1 MSTALIFSGQGAQSV
16 GMGKD
21 LADKYPVCAELYAK
35 ADDVIGYELSKI
47 CFEGPDEALTKSNH
61 CQPAIFVTS
70 VACAKALEA
79 SSFAKATEDREGVA
93 PDAVA
98 MAGLSLGEWTAL
110 HMAGVL
116 SFEDTVKVLEAR
128 GRFMQEACDEQAG
141 GMVSI
146 IGLAREQLDAI
157 CAETGVTVA
166 NLNSSAQTVLSG
178 AKAGIEKAEA
188 LATEAGA
195 KRAIILN
202 VAGAFHSPL
211 MASAATKLDEV
222 LAGITF
228 NEPTVPV
235 LSNVK
240 GEPHAGADAIRANM
254 ISQVTDSVRWLS
266 CVEWLQA
273 QGVDRYVECGPG
285 KVLTGLI
292 KRIAKGATL
301 ENVNDVASVEK
312 VLQAE

>member
-21 LADKYPVCAELYAK
+21 LAEKYPVCAELYAK

-47 CFEGPDEALTKSNH
+47 CFEGPDEELTKSNH

-79 SSFAKATEDREGVA
+79 ESAA
-93 PDAVA
+93 PEAIA

-178 AKAGIEKAEA
+178 AKAGIEQAEA

-254 ISQVTDSVRWLS
+254 ISQVTDSVLWLS

-301 ENVNDVASVEK
+301 DNVNDVVSVEK
-312 VLQAE
+312 ALQSG

>member
-1 MSTALIFSGQGAQSV
+1 MSSKTALLFSGQGAQAV

-21 LADKYPVCAELYAK
+21 LAEAYPVCAELYAR
-35 ADDVIGYELSKI
+35 ANEVIGYDLTSI
-47 CFEGPDEALTKSNH
+47 CFEGPDEALTQSNH

-79 SSFAKATEDREGVA
+79 EGGA
-93 PDAVA
+93 PEPIA

-110 HMAGVL
+110 HMAGGL

-141 GMVSI
+141 GMVSV
-146 IGLAREQLDAI
+146 IGLSREQLDGI

-178 AKAGIEKAEA
+178 PKAGIDAAAA

-195 KRAIILN
+195 KRAIVLN

-211 MASAATKLDEV
+211 MASAATQLDAV
-222 LAGITF
+222 LADVDF
-228 NEPTVPV
+228 KAPTVPV
-235 LSNVK
+235 LSNVV
-240 GEPHAGADAIRANM
+240 GAPHAGPDAIRANM
-254 ISQVTDSVRWLS
+254 IAQVTDSVLWLD
-266 CVEWLQA
+266 CVEWLMA
-273 QGVDRYVECGPG
+273 QGVDRYIECGPG
-285 KVLTGLI
+285 KVLTGLSR
-292 KRIAKGATL
+292 RIDRELTGISVQTPDDIEAFAATL
-301 ENVNDVASVEK
+301 
-312 VLQAE
+312 